1 LKLPHDAF
9 GGTLGAGLV
18 LTLGCYFLLRVL
30 V

>member
-1 LKLPHDAF
+1 LKLPHDSF
-9 GGTLGAGLV
+9 GGTLGIGLA